1 MSSLYVNKEHRAGPE
16 QTGWRTSVFSDSQKW
31 FLCQLRAGMKSLF
44 QNGSNISFSRKWSPN
59 HFRISFPFHCV
70 PKTQAT
76 CLCSMTVPSFV
87 LYSSFTLPKF
97 SLAQPFLTGFPAG
110 LVVKY
115 PAANA
120 GDSSSVPESGRSPG
134 RENGSPLQYSC
145 LGNPMVE
152 QPGGL

>member
-1 MSSLYVNKEHRAGPE
+1 MLTKSIERVLSRQVEGLLFFQIHRDYSYVSWE
-16 QTGWRTSVFSDSQKW
+16 QAWSHFSRT
-31 FLCQLRAGMKSLF
+31 
-44 QNGSNISFSRKWSPN
+44 GSNISFSRKWSPN

-120 GDSSSVPESGRSPG
+120 GDSSSIPESGRSPG